1 MSTDDCRVAARAL
14 MGGGFVTGDAAT
26 KARRHRRELADM
38 FREQFGW
45 QVVAEDNG
53 PVRLLCQPGAG
64 HIARGLNVRSGR
76 PFDAQR
82 YALLFLVLAS
92 LEAAGARTTLTVLF
106 GQVRER
112 AGDIDGLEFD
122 HNTAAHRRAFVHAV
136 QAIVDLGV
144 LELADGN
151 EESFATSGTGDALY
165 RVERAH
171 LTRLLA
177 TSKPPSLATDAAAA
191 ISENLYTQTDDG
203 QLRQRKHRVT
213 RALASEPVLYRTDL
227 DDSEID
233 YLTGQEKRIRQLLDD
248 WFGLTLESRAEG
260 WTAVDVEDNMTDI
273 TFPAISVPKA
283 TALAIVDASRS
294 RRTDG
299 NEPTWTTAELH
310 EFVSGLGSTFGS
322 GWTLEADDADGI
334 AQTTDKAVAVLVAMR
349 LARRVGEG
357 IVALPAA
364 GRFSLTP
371 LTPAPI
377 TDAFAFTT
385 EQTP

>member
-1 MSTDDCRVAARAL
+1 MTTDDIRVAARAL
-14 MGGGFVTGDAAT
+14 MGGGFVTGDAAI

-38 FREQFGW
+38 FREHFGW
-45 QVVAEDNG
+45 QVIAEDNG

-64 HIARGLNVRSGR
+64 HVARGLHIRSGR

-82 YALLFLVLAS
+82 YTLLFLVLAS

-106 GQVRER
+106 GQVCER
-112 AGDIDGLEFD
+112 AAAIDGFDFD

-151 EESFATSGTGDALY
+151 EESFASSGAGDALY

-177 TSKPPSLATDAAAA
+177 TSKPPSLAVDAEAA

-203 QLRQRKHRVT
+203 LIRQRRHRVT
-213 RALASEPVLYRTDL
+213 RALAAEPVLYRSDL
-227 DDSEID
+227 DQTEAD
-233 YLTGQEKRIRQLLDD
+233 YITGQEKRLRGLLET
-248 WFGLTLESRAEG
+248 WFGLTLETRAEG
-260 WTAVDVEDNMTDI
+260 WVAVDVEQGMTDI
-273 TFPAISVPKA
+273 DFPSITLAKA
-283 TALAIVDASRS
+283 TALAIIDASRA
-294 RRTDG
+294 RRTADQ
-299 NEPTWTTAELH
+299 EATWTAADLH
-310 EFVSGLGSTFGS
+310 SFVGGLGATFGA
-322 GWTLEADDADGI
+322 GWTVDAHDVDAV
-334 AQTTDKAVAVLVAMR
+334 AQVANKAVDVLVGMR
-349 LARRVGEG
+349 LAVRAGDG
-357 IVALPAA
+357 LVALPAA

-371 LTPAPI
+371 TQPAPV

-385 EQTP
+385 EQPS